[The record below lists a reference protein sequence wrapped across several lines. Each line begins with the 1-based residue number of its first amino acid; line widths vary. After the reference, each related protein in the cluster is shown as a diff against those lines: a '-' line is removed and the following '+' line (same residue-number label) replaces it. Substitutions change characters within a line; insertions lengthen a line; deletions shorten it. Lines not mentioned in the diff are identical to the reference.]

1 MNKILGRNDAC
12 HCGSGKKYK
21 ACHGLSS
28 YKSSQQWIIAAVII
42 LIILWFFFY
51 EPEPEVTTPTINPLQ
66 NSLIPQSN
74 NELSLPPGPAP
85 PGKVWSPEHGHW
97 HDGATVSPATTPRSV
112 LNKPQTQPP
121 PGEAPPGKE
130 WSPEHGHWH
139 DANTVLPA
147 TTPRSVLNKPQTQP
161 PPGEV
166 PPGEAPPGKEW
177 SPEHNHWH
185 NE

>member
-1 MNKILGRNDAC
+1 VNKILGRNDAC

-28 YKSSQQWIIAAVII
+28 DKSSQQWIIAAVII

-51 EPEPEVTTPTINPLQ
+51 EPEPVVTTPTINPLQ

-121 PGEAPPGKE
+121 PGE
-130 WSPEHGHWH
+130 
-139 DANTVLPA
+139 
-147 TTPRSVLNKPQTQP
+147 
-161 PPGEV
+161 V